1 MAIVLATGD
10 VREEDAIKVRLPPEP
25 HVAMDRV

>member
-1 MAIVLATGD
+1 MAIVRATGRVRPGDPID
-10 VREEDAIKVRLPPEP
+10 VTLPPEP